1 MQTEEDLSTLP
12 CRAGGRAGRVSGPP
26 AGVGGLQQPV
36 GRNGPLTSEE
46 RQSDVPKTGYKS
58 ERGLT
63 VKTEMIFW
71 PAVAVSHP
79 E

>member
-1 MQTEEDLSTLP
+1 MQ
-12 CRAGGRAGRVSGPP
+12 
-26 AGVGGLQQPV
+26 GLQQPG

-58 ERGLT
+58 ERGLR
-63 VKTEMIFW
+63 VKTEMILW